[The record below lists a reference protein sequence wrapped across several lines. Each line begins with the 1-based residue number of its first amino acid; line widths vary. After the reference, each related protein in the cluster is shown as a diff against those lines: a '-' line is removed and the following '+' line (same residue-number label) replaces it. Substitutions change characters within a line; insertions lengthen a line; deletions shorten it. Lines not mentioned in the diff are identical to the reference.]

1 MGALADLMNSMA
13 GRVARVVLG
22 IVLIYVGLAVM
33 GGTAGMVVAAVG
45 VVPILLGV
53 TGRCLVEFLP
63 GSR

>member
-33 GGTAGMVVAAVG
+33 GGTAGMIVAAVG